1 LLKKG
6 LGHEKVDNGLTLN
19 DRSGD
24 IELNNIA
31 GLIRI
36 KDRSG
41 DLVSK
46 DLRGDVLIDDLSGEI
61 QSNTTGRAGG
71 MMKAPRRG

>member
-1 LLKKG
+1 MLRKG

-41 DLVSK
+41 DININGAADFKLESDGSGDV
-46 DLRGDVLIDDLSGEI
+46 DLRNI
-61 QSNTTGRAGG
+61 
-71 MMKAPRRG
+71 KRGLQ